1 MNASEWQEN
10 KTTVVKKCLYIRLQ
24 LSFHVCIC
32 VCVVFAYASQFD
44 IVYNLSSGK
53 SHAVT
58 YVSNFIVTIR
68 LLLTA
73 KGLSSLWEVTS
84 N

>member
-1 MNASEWQEN
+1 MSVHKNYNCPFTS
-10 KTTVVKKCLYIRLQ
+10 VYM
-24 LSFHVCIC
+24 
-32 VCVVFAYASQFD
+32 CVVFAYESRFD

-58 YVSNFIVTIR
+58 YVSHFIVTIR

-73 KGLSSLWEVTS
+73 KGLSCLWEVTS